1 MQQLPICTRNQLPSW
16 SMQLDYLCWFWR
28 VHAREE
34 TGAHTHLIIIVF
46 EFLFLENLALV
57 FINGNW
63 WQVCMFNVLN
73 PLCLEGYVQMNVAKF
88 IEHLRLL

>member
-1 MQQLPICTRNQLPSW
+1 
-16 SMQLDYLCWFWR
+16 MQLDYLCWFWR

-57 FINGNW
+57 FINGD
-63 WQVCMFNVLN
+63 
-73 PLCLEGYVQMNVAKF
+73 
-88 IEHLRLL
+88 